1 MDYIKTLRDSIATSI
16 TLELFKDK
24 EESSYWHIYKSQFSN
39 LPMEL
44 FEEGKVDNFNPER
57 LQKTASKAYPKNDR
71 PRGKDDLKSVN
82 YWKKQKVISPIWIIN
97 LPTGWIL
104 LDGAHRLVANYIK
117 GNKIINCYII
127 DY

>member
-1 MDYIKTLRDSIATSI
+1 MYYIKTLRDSIGTSI

-24 EESSYWHIYKSQFSN
+24 EESSYWHIYKSQFAS
-39 LPMEL
+39 LPMGL

-82 YWKKQKVISPIWIIN
+82 YWKKQKDISPIWIIN
-97 LPTGWIL
+97 LPTGCTL

-117 GNKIINCYII
+117 GNKWINCYII
-127 DY
+127 YY